1 MLDHC
6 RAIDLVLHKAQAKEN
21 ALPIYDISARREVTN
36 QHIAQLLIRSLGK
49 KYEDCV
55 EHVTDRPNHDRR
67 YLIEPRKIENELG
80 FKPSIEFEQGIEETV
95 KWYVDHPD
103 WWRGIMEN
111 SSTFVFDW
119 SKSA

>member
-1 MLDHC
+1 M
-6 RAIDLVLHKAQAKEN
+6 
-21 ALPIYDISARREVTN
+21 TN
-36 QHIAQLLIRSLGK
+36 QHIAQLLIRFLGK

-80 FKPSIEFEQGIEETV
+80 FKPSIEFEQGIEETM